1 MNGSINQA
9 IMDLS
14 ADDQKRL
21 DDIKFTLMR
30 NWYKTVEDYNKAI
43 EENSRIFREEMVKIL
58 NSNQS
63 NEKV

>member
-58 NSNQS
+58 NA
-63 NEKV
+63 KK